1 MGTQITCPNPSCG
14 TEFPL
19 EAGFKDEDGKKY
31 GRLMGTLQ
39 PTAARALDAYLSL
52 FKPRKTK
59 LSIRRTLVLSGEIVA
74 LWNSNTVKRDCVT
87 HSTELSDWVQS
98 MEQMLITK
106 PPSLPL
112 KNHSYLL
119 EVVITTATR
128 RKQAEGFQERAELDK
143 QLARK
148 ESDLRAGRGVEPT
161 GGSPSAEE
169 TDDERDEAQR
179 NFERQMADLSGQFKA
194 SAAAHKNLRLS
205 LDKP

>member
-1 MGTQITCPNPSCG
+1 MTQITCPNPSCG

-39 PTAARALDAYLSL
+39 PTAARALDVYLSL

-74 LWNSNTVKRDCVT
+74 LWNTGKLTRDCTT
-87 HSTELSDWVQS
+87 HTTELSDWVQS
-98 MEQMLITK
+98 MEQMTVTK

-112 KNHSYLL
+112 KNHGYLL
-119 EVVITTATR
+119 EVVITTASK
-128 RKQAEGFQERAELDK
+128 RKEAEGYKERADLDK

-148 ESDLRAGRGVEPT
+148 ESDLRAGRAVEPT
-161 GGSPSAEE
+161 GGSPGIEE
-169 TDDERDEAQR
+169 TDAERDQAQR
-179 NFERQMADLSGQFKA
+179 NFERQMAELSGNFQA
-194 SAAAHKNLRLS
+194 STAKLKRLA
-205 LDKP
+205 LILE